1 MRSLASFLVMLQLL
15 MEVSCPTFTTFS
27 FQRRPAPLRPL
38 LMMTVK
44 FEAIYFRSCDSP
56 RYDVF

>member
-1 MRSLASFLVMLQLL
+1 MMRSLASFLVMLQLL

-44 FEAIYFRSCDSP
+44 IEAIYFRSCDSP
-56 RYDVF
+56 